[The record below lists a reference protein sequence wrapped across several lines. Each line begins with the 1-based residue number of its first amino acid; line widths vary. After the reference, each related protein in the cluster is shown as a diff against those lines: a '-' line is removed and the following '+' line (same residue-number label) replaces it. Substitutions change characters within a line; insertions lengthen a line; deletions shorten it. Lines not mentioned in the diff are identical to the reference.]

1 KPREMAAPKSAH
13 AIVGEQAN
21 RPNTNTVAGAARRES
36 DKDFERRTTAEGAI
50 PASSNTSAPPTDAL
64 LAGVDPKG
72 PLEAI
77 TLYDRILTEY
87 TNYEHKDKVLYQ
99 KARAYD
105 ELGRT
110 EDAIATMEQLIREN
124 PNSPHFDEVQYRRG
138 EYFFTRRRYRDAE
151 SAYSAVVNL
160 RTA

>member
-1 KPREMAAPKSAH
+1 MAAPKPAH

-21 RPNTNTVAGAARRES
+21 RPNPNTAVAGAPRRES
-36 DKDFERRTTAEGAI
+36 DKDFERRTTAAGAI
-50 PASSNTSAPPTDAL
+50 PASSNADVPPTDGL
-64 LAGVDPKG
+64 LGGADPKG

-87 TNYEHKDKVLYQ
+87 PNYEHRDKVLYQ

-124 PNSPHFDEVQYRRG
+124 PNSGHYDEVQYRRG

-151 SAYSAVVNL
+151 TLIRQS
-160 RTA
+160 